1 VDWFVEVLEK
11 IVRGE
16 YHGRYVQYPA
26 SGAFWPEG
34 YAPETAPYFAL

>member
-16 YHGRYVQYPA
+16 YHWRYVQYPA
-26 SGAFWPEG
+26 SGALWPVG